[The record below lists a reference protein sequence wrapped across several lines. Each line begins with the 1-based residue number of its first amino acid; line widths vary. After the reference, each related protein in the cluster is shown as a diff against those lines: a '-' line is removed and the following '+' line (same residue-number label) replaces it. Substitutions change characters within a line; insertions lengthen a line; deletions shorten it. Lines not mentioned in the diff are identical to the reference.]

1 MSIATPSLAPAKN
14 SALSRWHPH
23 TDEPTGPTR
32 AIILIQPKGADP
44 VTLPEL
50 YVWDVEEGYWI
61 SASSHLRIR
70 HKEFLWAELYRR
82 ARNAAALRT
91 AICTDAT

>member
-1 MSIATPSLAPAKN
+1 
-14 SALSRWHPH
+14 
-23 TDEPTGPTR
+23 
-32 AIILIQPKGADP
+32 
-44 VTLPEL
+44 
-50 YVWDVEEGYWI
+50 VWDVEEGYWI